1 MRPATN
7 HAPCILAIT
16 PHRQALFGSLLA
28 VGLGWHSEVLAAT
41 SLSEKNWLLIIIVVL
56 LGLQSALIIGL
67 QRSRLNN
74 KHARHALS
82 QSQKE
87 LEAKVRDRT
96 ESLHLTNDQ
105 LYQEIGRHEATE
117 LLLRETQEYLHS
129 IINSMPSVIIGV
141 THRGFVTHWNA
152 AAEEKTGI
160 NSASALGEH
169 LRDVYPTLPVDG
181 DIIGETIEAGAP
193 YLSQNIQE
201 SYGGELHYSDLTIY
215 PLIAAQAIGAVIRID
230 DVTLRVRVENM
241 MIQNEKMLSL
251 GELAA
256 GMAHEINNPLSTILH
271 GVQNI
276 YRRISPTLAANQ
288 QAAERH
294 GMTLS
299 QLTSYLDER
308 RISQFLE
315 DIRDAGERSA
325 DIVTN
330 MLDFSRT
337 SSQTQRP
344 FDLGHVVRHGVE
356 LLAAERASLPA
367 IELNI
372 DPSLEQIYGSAAEI
386 QQVLLNLVRNAAQ
399 ALAEANSNAPL
410 IRITVSQ
417 CEKYATVHVEDNGA
431 GMADEVARHIFEPFF
446 TTKEI
451 GQGTGLGLSVSYFIV
466 TEHHGGTIDVES
478 TLGGGTR
485 FTIKLPKAGPQRE
498 ANVDKHLPNNLH

>member
-1 MRPATN
+1 M
-7 HAPCILAIT
+7 
-16 PHRQALFGSLLA
+16 
-28 VGLGWHSEVLAAT
+28 
-41 SLSEKNWLLIIIVVL
+41 
-56 LGLQSALIIGL
+56 
-67 QRSRLNN
+67 
-74 KHARHALS
+74 
-82 QSQKE
+82 
-87 LEAKVRDRT
+87 
-96 ESLHLTNDQ
+96 
-105 LYQEIGRHEATE
+105 
-117 LLLRETQEYLHS
+117 
-129 IINSMPSVIIGV
+129 
-141 THRGFVTHWNA
+141 

-201 SYGGELHYSDLTIY
+201 TYGGELHYSDLTIY

-288 QAAERH
+288 EAAERH
-294 GMTLS
+294 NITLS
-299 QLTSYLDER
+299 QLTGYLDER

-315 DIRDAGERSA
+315 DIREAGERSA

-337 SSQTQRP
+337 SSQTQRL

-367 IELNI
+367 IELDI

-399 ALAEANSNAPL
+399 ALIEASSSVPL

-417 CEKYATVHVEDNGA
+417 CDKYATVCVEDNGA

-478 TLGGGTR
+478 TLGKGTR
-485 FTIKLPKAGPQRE
+485 FTIKLPKAGPQS
-498 ANVDKHLPNNLH
+498 NPSIGKHLPNLH

>member
-1 MRPATN
+1 MTPARYQ
-7 HAPCILAIT
+7 HHPALRHLPAGIT
-16 PHRQALFGSLLA
+16 LLLCLSWSSQAL
-28 VGLGWHSEVLAAT
+28 AAAP
-41 SLSEKNWLLIIIVVL
+41 LSEKNWLLIIIIIL

-74 KHARHALS
+74 KHARHALY

-105 LYQEIGRHEATE
+105 LYEEIGRHEATE

-141 THRGFVTHWNA
+141 THKGFVTHWNA

-160 NSASALGEH
+160 GSASALGEH
-169 LRDVYPTLPVDG
+169 LRDVYPSLPVDG
-181 DIIGETIEAGAP
+181 DIISETIEAGDP

-201 SYGGELHYSDLTIY
+201 TYAGELHYSDLTIY

-288 QAAERH
+288 TAAERH
-294 GMTLS
+294 DLTLD
-299 QLTSYLDER
+299 QVIGYLDDR
-308 RISQFLE
+308 HISQFLE
-315 DIRDAGERSA
+315 DIREAGERSA

-344 FDLGHVVRHGVE
+344 FDLGHVVRHGIE
-356 LLAAERASLPA
+356 LLAAERANLPA
-367 IELNI
+367 IELDI
-372 DPSLEQIYGSAAEI
+372 DPLLPQIYGSAAEI
-386 QQVLLNLVRNAAQ
+386 QQVLLNLIRNAAQ
-399 ALAEANSNAPL
+399 ALGEHSNGPPIICVKVGQTDKHA
-410 IRITVSQ
+410 IVTVD
-417 CEKYATVHVEDNGA
+417 DNGA
-431 GMADEVARHIFEPFF
+431 GMADEVSRHIFEPFF

-466 TEHHGGTIDVES
+466 TEHHGGSIDVDS
-478 TLGGGTR
+478 TPGEGTR
-485 FTIKLPKAGPQRE
+485 FTIKLPKVAADKNSPGP
-498 ANVDKHLPNNLH
+498 PSLH

>member
-1 MRPATN
+1 M
-7 HAPCILAIT
+7 
-16 PHRQALFGSLLA
+16 
-28 VGLGWHSEVLAAT
+28 WHSTALAAT
-41 SLSEKNWLLIIIVVL
+41 SLSEKNWLLVIIVIL
-56 LGLQSALIIGL
+56 LGLQSVLIIGL
-67 QRSRLNN
+67 QRSRLTN
-74 KHARHALS
+74 KQARLALC

-96 ESLHLTNDQ
+96 ESLHVTNDQ

-152 AAEEKTGI
+152 AATDKTGI
-160 NSASALGEH
+160 DAATALGKH
-169 LRDVYPTLPVDG
+169 LGDIYPTLPVDG
-181 DIIGETIEAGAP
+181 DIISETIEAGAP
-193 YLSQNIQE
+193 YLSQNIQDTID
-201 SYGGELHYSDLTIY
+201 GELHYSDLTIY

-271 GVQNI
+271 GIQNI
-276 YRRISPTLAANQ
+276 YRRISPTLATNQ
-288 QAAERH
+288 STAKRH
-294 GMTLS
+294 QITLQ
-299 QLTSYLDER
+299 QLNAYLDDR
-308 RISQFLE
+308 HITQFLE
-315 DIRDAGERSA
+315 DIREAGERSA

-337 SSQTQRP
+337 SSRSQQL

-356 LLAAERASLPA
+356 LLAAERVNLPA
-367 IELNI
+367 IELDI
-372 DPSLEQIYGSAAEI
+372 DPTLEKIVGCAAEI

-399 ALAEANSNAPL
+399 ALTESQRDAPL
-410 IRITVSQ
+410 INIQVSQ
-417 CEKYATVHVEDNGA
+417 SDKYAIVRVSDNGP
-431 GMADEVARHIFEPFF
+431 GIADEVARHIFEPFF

-451 GQGTGLGLSVSYFIV
+451 GQGTGLGLSVSYFII
-466 TEHHGGTIDVES
+466 TEHHEGTIDVDSSE
-478 TLGGGTR
+478 GEGTR
-485 FTIKLPKAGPQRE
+485 FTIKLPKTTAQQ
-498 ANVDKHLPNNLH
+498 DTPNSSKQVSELH

>member
-1 MRPATN
+1 MTPARYQHHPALRHLPAGVTLLFCLSW
-7 HAPCILAIT
+7 PS
-16 PHRQALFGSLLA
+16 QAL
-28 VGLGWHSEVLAAT
+28 AAAP
-41 SLSEKNWLLIIIVVL
+41 LSEKNWLLIIIIIL

-74 KHARHALS
+74 KHARHALY

-105 LYQEIGRHEATE
+105 LYEEIGRHEATE

-141 THRGFVTHWNA
+141 THKGFVTHWNA

-160 NSASALGEH
+160 GSASALGEH
-169 LRDVYPTLPVDG
+169 LRDVYPSLPVDG
-181 DIIGETIEAGAP
+181 DIISETIEAGDP

-201 SYGGELHYSDLTIY
+201 TYAGELHYSDLTIY

-288 QAAERH
+288 TAAERH
-294 GMTLS
+294 DLTLD
-299 QLTSYLDER
+299 QVIGYLDDR
-308 RISQFLE
+308 HISQFLE
-315 DIRDAGERSA
+315 DIREAGERSA

-344 FDLGHVVRHGVE
+344 FDLGHVVRHGIE
-356 LLAAERASLPA
+356 LLAAERANLPA
-367 IELNI
+367 IELDI
-372 DPSLEQIYGSAAEI
+372 DPLLPQIYGSAAEI
-386 QQVLLNLVRNAAQ
+386 QQVLLNLIRNAAQ
-399 ALAEANSNAPL
+399 ALGEHSNGPPV
-410 IRITVSQ
+410 ICVKVSQ
-417 CEKYATVHVEDNGA
+417 TDKHAIVTVDDNGA
-431 GMADEVARHIFEPFF
+431 GMADEVSRHIFEPFF

-466 TEHHGGTIDVES
+466 TEHHGGSIDVDSVPGE
-478 TLGGGTR
+478 GTR
-485 FTIKLPKAGPQRE
+485 FTIKLPKVAADKNSPGP
-498 ANVDKHLPNNLH
+498 PSLH

>member
-1 MRPATN
+1 MTPVPIKQRAALR
-7 HAPCILAIT
+7 HLQAGLALIL
-16 PHRQALFGSLLA
+16 
-28 VGLGWHSEVLAAT
+28 GLGWQSQALAAVPV
-41 SLSEKNWLLIIIVVL
+41 SEKNWLLIIIIVL

-74 KHARHALS
+74 KHARLALYR
-82 QSQKE
+82 SQKE
-87 LEAKVRDRT
+87 LEAKVHDRT

-141 THRGFVTHWNA
+141 THKGFVTHWNA

-160 NSASALGEH
+160 GSASALGEH

-181 DIIGETIEAGAP
+181 DIITETIEAGDP

-201 SYGGELHYSDLTIY
+201 TYGGELHYSDLTIY

-276 YRRISPTLAANQ
+276 YRRISPTLEANRT
-288 QAAERH
+288 AAERH
-294 GMTLS
+294 DLS
-299 QLTSYLDER
+299 LEQVMAYLDDR
-308 RISQFLE
+308 HIRQFLE
-315 DIRDAGERSA
+315 DIREAGERSA

-344 FDLGHVVRHGVE
+344 FDLGHVVRHGIE
-356 LLAAERASLPA
+356 LLAAERANLPA
-367 IELNI
+367 IELDI
-372 DPSLEQIYGSAAEI
+372 DPSLAQIYGSAAEI
-386 QQVLLNLVRNAAQ
+386 QQVLLNLIRNAAQ
-399 ALAEANSNAPL
+399 ALGEHSNGPPL
-410 IRITVSQ
+410 ICIKVKQTDKFAIVS
-417 CEKYATVHVEDNGA
+417 VEDNGA
-431 GMADEVARHIFEPFF
+431 GMADEVSRHIFEPFF

-466 TEHHGGTIDVES
+466 TEHHGGSIEVDS
-478 TLGGGTR
+478 TPGEGTR
-485 FTIKLPKAGPQRE
+485 FTIKLPKVA
-498 ANVDKHLPNNLH
+498 ADKSSPSPPSLH